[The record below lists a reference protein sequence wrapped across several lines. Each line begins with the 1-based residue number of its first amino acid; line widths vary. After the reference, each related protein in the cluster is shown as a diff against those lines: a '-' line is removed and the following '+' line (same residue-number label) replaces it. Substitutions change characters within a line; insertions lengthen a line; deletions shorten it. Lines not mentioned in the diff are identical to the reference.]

1 MSGYL
6 LDTSVISLVGPG
18 KPPLPAELTGWLRDH
33 ADALFVPI
41 VAVAE
46 IEQGIAKL
54 RRAGGTARADRLSA
68 WLDGLIGG
76 YGTRILTLDPTSA
89 RLAGQLSDAAR
100 AKGRD
105 PGFPDVAIAAIA
117 AAHGLVVLTRNVR
130 HFGPLGVAHVDPLET
145 LPS

>member
-18 KPPLPAELTGWLRDH
+18 KPPLAVEVTDWLRDH

-54 RRAGGTARADRLSA
+54 RRAGGTGRADRLSA

-76 YGTRILTLDPTSA
+76 YGTRILTLDTTSA
-89 RLAGQLSDAAR
+89 RTAGQLSDAAR
-100 AKGRD
+100 ATGRN
-105 PGFPDVAIAAIA
+105 PGFADMAIAAIA
-117 AAHGLVVLTRNVR
+117 VTHDLVVLTRNVR
-130 HFGPLGVAHVDPLET
+130 HFGPLGVAHVDPIEA